1 MIMTCLTRSHYSGN
15 TLEDLAKL
23 LLMLLKVPLIHLVS
37 FKYLNSNPQS
47 VPVVVGINTMRW
59 VNIFGF
65 V

>member
-1 MIMTCLTRSHYSGN
+1 MIMICLTRSYCSRN

-37 FKYLNSNPQS
+37 LYYQNSNPQS
-47 VPVVVGINTMRW
+47 VPIVVGINKMRW
-59 VNIFGF
+59 VEVVGF